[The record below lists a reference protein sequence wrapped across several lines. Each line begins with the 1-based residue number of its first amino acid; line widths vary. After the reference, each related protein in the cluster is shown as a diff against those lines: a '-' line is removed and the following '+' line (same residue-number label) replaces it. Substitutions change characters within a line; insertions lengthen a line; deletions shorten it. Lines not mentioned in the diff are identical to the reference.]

1 MPIDAP
7 VGTVLFHQFEI
18 DGKDLRPYLAEV
30 KIFESMLRPFIVCDF
45 TLRDFDGIGSTLRL
59 TGGEPVYLRVTS
71 REDKTIRWR
80 GYVTKQSGDIDL
92 EKKKIRGTTITATSA
107 AYVYNEVSKVTKD
120 FKGITGTQAIQ
131 EIHNQ
136 YLGGERLHRILPSMG
151 MLAEQEP
158 YHIRDE
164 KPFDAISK
172 IRYAITSAAYPKTGA
187 YTYYRD
193 IDGQVLM
200 PLEGLFNEAASG
212 AIVFTERET
221 IGSAAS
227 DVFATNDNIID
238 FKAMTTFSGSAS
250 GMAAIA
256 QAVSRVENDM
266 WQHLNVNNFVQ
277 GTPQTVSI
285 PNLGGGLFNLTRR
298 FGNSLS
304 SRNYPINDKR
314 INRISPQS
322 VKAAGEKVTAEMVQ
336 NGPGYKMAVLFDL
349 GAFLTVG
356 RGVIAE
362 PLVQREDGQPSD
374 NYREAMGGLGL
385 IVNLT
390 HTLKNIGE
398 TRVQGVTVVE
408 CAQGGFRR

>member
-18 DGKDLRPYLAEV
+18 NGVDLRPYLAEV
-30 KIFESMLRPFIVCDF
+30 KMFQSMLRPFIVCDF
-45 TLRDFDGIGSTLRL
+45 TLRDFDGVGSTLRL

-92 EKKKIRGTTITATSA
+92 EKKKIRGTTITATTA
-107 AYVYNEVSKVTKD
+107 AYVYNEVSKVTRD
-120 FKGITGTQAIQ
+120 FTNIPGSQAIQ

-136 YLGGERLHRILPSMG
+136 YLGGEPLHRISPSLG

-172 IRYAITSAAYPKTGA
+172 IRYAITSAAYPRTGA

-200 PLEGLFNEAASG
+200 PLEGLFNEASSG
-212 AIVFTERET
+212 ALTFRERET
-221 IGSAAS
+221 IGGAAGE
-227 DVFATNDNIID
+227 VFITNDNIID

-256 QAVSRVENDM
+256 QAVSRVENDL

-285 PNLGGGLFNLTRR
+285 PNLGGMFNLTRR
-298 FGNSLS
+298 FGNSIS
-304 SRNYPINDKR
+304 QRNYPINDKR

-349 GAFLTVG
+349 GSYLTVG

-362 PLVQREDGQPSD
+362 PLVQREAD
-374 NYREAMGGLGL
+374 NSGSYREAMGGLGL

-390 HTLKNIGE
+390 HTIKNIGE

-408 CAQGGFRR
+408 CAQGGFRQ